1 MVMMTAPTMRM
12 RLVVDVEVRTAG
24 SVLFI
29 AITC

>member
-1 MVMMTAPTMRM
+1 MVMAAPTMRM

-24 SVLFI
+24 SVFFI